1 MIKTIG
7 LKVDYFRNE
16 LYREIENCTS
26 LTDSRVVVLSQ
37 LLDEFVVEYQRQLIS
52 RRFRKKKI
60 LQM

>member
-1 MIKTIG
+1 MNRTVD
-7 LKVDYFRNE
+7 LKVDFMRSE
-16 LYREIENCTS
+16 LHRELENCTS

-52 RRFRKKKI
+52 RRYRDKKV